1 MNPNIMGLMTTGT
14 VQGNDSSASL
24 KEAASITPADQQV
37 VDQWSAAVDA
47 SLHWDPTWSPEYVA
61 ALIGQYIQKSFEYTF
76 HFCRLIKAARDNMTN
91 PKTRKDSSGNRIPD
105 DFDKVCHLVGIE
117 RKTAERMAEV
127 ASSKFLINIARKVER
142 NNKQMPVSWQVLHR
156 IATIDQVEEV
166 EIIEVINEHSHLT
179 EKRHIDLLNPKVR
192 SRNAAKSEPPPQG
205 SRRLVTI
212 YVDKLEMEPHRE
224 EIDKQLNALD
234 KVQGIFLKDRVDI
247 RKHLKESRDQDRQRE
262 IAKILR
268 RAREQLGEVESIS
281 DFARKTQD
289 DIRKY
294 KLDSEVERMIG
305 EYQQSRRKALKA
317 KEAALMEEA

>member
-1 MNPNIMGLMTTGT
+1 M
-14 VQGNDSSASL
+14 
-24 KEAASITPADQQV
+24 
-37 VDQWSAAVDA
+37 
-47 SLHWDPTWSPEYVA
+47 
-61 ALIGQYIQKSFEYTF
+61 
-76 HFCRLIKAARDNMTN
+76 
-91 PKTRKDSSGNRIPD
+91 
-105 DFDKVCHLVGIE
+105 
-117 RKTAERMAEV
+117 
-127 ASSKFLINIARKVER
+127 
-142 NNKQMPVSWQVLHR
+142 
-156 IATIDQVEEV
+156 
-166 EIIEVINEHSHLT
+166 
-179 EKRHIDLLNPKVR
+179 
-192 SRNAAKSEPPPQG
+192 
-205 SRRLVTI
+205 
-212 YVDKLEMEPHRE
+212 PHRE

-317 KEAALMEEA
+317 KEVALMEEA